1 MGAPERPP
9 NQRVR
14 LALLER
20 GRLVVAVHFLAPV
33 GRHSWHCDTNTTVS
47 ARWTG
52 VWCVGASEP
61 GNVPRVSH
69 SLKTNATSNR
79 GNLR

>member
-9 NQRVR
+9 NQWVR

-20 GRLVVAVHFLAPV
+20 GRLVVAVHVLAPV
-33 GRHSWHCDTNTTVS
+33 GQNSWNCDTNTTVS

-52 VWCVGASEP
+52 VWVRGCV
-61 GNVPRVSH
+61 RTR
-69 SLKTNATSNR
+69 KRT
-79 GNLR
+79 

>member
-47 ARWTG
+47 AVDR
-52 VWCVGASEP
+52 CV
-61 GNVPRVSH
+61 V
-69 SLKTNATSNR
+69 R
-79 GNLR
+79 GCVRTRKRT